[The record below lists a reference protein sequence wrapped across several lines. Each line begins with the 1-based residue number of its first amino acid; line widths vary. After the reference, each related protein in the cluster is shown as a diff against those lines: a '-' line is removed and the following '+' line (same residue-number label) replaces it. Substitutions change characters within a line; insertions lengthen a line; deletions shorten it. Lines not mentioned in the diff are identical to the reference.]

1 MWIIVKKI
9 NNMKKLIRDK
19 IPEII
24 KSEKRN
30 CEYYIASDF
39 EYSVELFKKI
49 VEESLEVQNSKNKDE
64 LIEEIADVYEVINS
78 ICKNNWIDKAEINKV
93 RLEKKEKRWWFD
105 KKYILEMDD

>member
-1 MWIIVKKI
+1 
-9 NNMKKLIRDK
+9 MKKLVRDK

-49 VEESLEVQNSKNKDE
+49 VEEAIEVQESKSKDDLLEE
-64 LIEEIADVYEVINS
+64 LADVIEVINF
-78 ICKNNWIDKAEINKV
+78 ICKDN
-93 RLEKKEKRWWFD
+93 
-105 KKYILEMDD
+105 